1 MGNHEAVVTQS
12 ILAQAIMA
20 LGWNLPESD
29 PESIPG
35 AIPESISDSSSP
47 MHIFQLFSKMYM
59 QFLRKCER
67 RDTLV
72 AAQI

>member
-47 MHIFQLFSKMYM
+47 MHIFQLLSEMCM
-59 QFLRKCER
+59 RFLRKREC
-67 RDTLV
+67 RDTVV
-72 AAQI
+72 AARI